1 MENVILTITPPVLG
15 ALAPE
20 IPMSLFMLPDDPSLL
35 SYGVYDSKLV
45 VLSLLVAIFS
55 SWMGLQVAGQARQQ
69 TRHRTL
75 FLFTGSLALG
85 AGVWAMHFIGM
96 LAFNLCTQVNYDP
109 MITIL
114 SNLPSI
120 GASFVALS
128 LIARERIGTGG
139 LLVGGVLVG
148 AGIGAMHY
156 SGMAGMRMSLDLRY
170 DPLMFGLSIVVAVVL
185 ASLALWVRFSVTRLR
200 RLGEGKRLALAAIV
214 MGCAIT
220 GMHYTAMAASRFVG
234 TVDPDAVASSNTTFL
249 ALAISLITVLFT
261 VVVLGANGLLRY
273 RQLYLELSRS
283 EAWMRALLTTTVD
296 GVITI
301 DRNGTIEE
309 FNASAEKIFGWR
321 RADIVG
327 GNIRLLMTEAE
338 RTAED
343 AGLLGYLRDSDAN
356 PVPNNAE
363 IEAVKRDGSLVPIR
377 VALGHA
383 RMGEQELFV
392 CFVTDISE
400 RREMVA
406 ALRASEQQF
415 RSLIGTIP
423 GISYRSRIEGAH
435 PMVFI
440 SDAVERVAGYPAHDF
455 VGNPPG
461 TAARRCFGA
470 LIHAADRVRVS
481 EAIAAA
487 LQEDRPYLVEYR
499 LLHADG
505 STRWLWEN
513 GAGVRNEE
521 GVLTW
526 LDGVILDISER
537 RMMEDALRQAKE
549 SAEQA
554 AAARASFV
562 ANMSH
567 EIRTPMNSIL
577 GFTDVLLDGE
587 LAPDQRRHLDTVRSN
602 GRSLL
607 RLLNEILDTAKLEK
621 GAVELEVN
629 DFNLLSLIDEL
640 SSTLAANA
648 RAKGLQVD
656 IHYDPAL
663 PTNLRGDE
671 LRIRQVLTN
680 LLDNA
685 IKFTAAGSVTLR
697 AEQQD
702 GLLHF
707 SVKDTGIGI
716 AQERLQAIFD
726 PFTQADASMTRR
738 FGGTGLG
745 TTISKQ
751 LVELMGGKIWAES
764 TIGEGTT
771 FHVVLPLVVARFA
784 PQQAR
789 VRTAAAL
796 PPLRVLAADDVPQN
810 LELLQLLLARRGHTM
825 TAVSDGAAVVEMAA
839 RQEFDLILMDFQM
852 PVLDGLAATRRIR
865 EQELATGRG
874 RVPVIA
880 MTASVLPEHR
890 RASVEVGMDGFAS
903 KPVDW
908 VTLSHEI
915 ARVLGLG
922 AGAGNLGADPA
933 PLLER
938 HVLNRVAGLN
948 RWGGKEDA
956 YREALEHFHSQ
967 HAMLPQFLQG
977 FLGSADYPSLR
988 MLAHKARGVAANI
1001 GLELLADAL
1010 AELEHLAE
1018 GEKGQ
1023 QLAGVALLP
1032 DALAQ
1037 VEAAHAAAIHTIR
1050 AERPA
1055 ASSAPSAPQGAADLP
1070 RALRAGRMLRDALA
1084 RGALDDA
1091 ALAGLAAA
1099 LSGHPVA
1106 ARVTQVQAALADFD
1120 FDLAQQQLDAALEA
1134 LAEHDVASQD
1144 NPQETT

>member
-1 MENVILTITPPVLG
+1 
-15 ALAPE
+15 
-20 IPMSLFMLPDDPSLL
+20 MSLFMLPDDPSLL
-35 SYGVYDSKLV
+35 SYGIYDPKLV
-45 VLSLLVAIFS
+45 LLSLLVAIFA
-55 SWMGLQVAGQARQQ
+55 SWMGLQIAGQARQQ
-69 TRHRTL
+69 TRQRTL

-96 LAFNLCTQVNYDP
+96 LAFNLCTQVDYDP

-120 GASFVALS
+120 GASYVALS
-128 LIARERIGTGG
+128 LIARERIGTGT
-139 LLVGGVLVG
+139 LVVGGVLVG

-156 SGMAGMRMSLDLRY
+156 AGMAGMQMRLDLRY
-170 DPLMFGLSIVVAVVL
+170 DPFTFGLSIVVAVVL
-185 ASLALWVRFSVTRLR
+185 ATLALWVRFGLR
-200 RLGEGKRLALAAIV
+200 RLRSLSESKRLLLAAVV

-220 GMHYTAMAASRFVG
+220 GMHYTGMAAARFVG
-234 TVDPDAVASSNTTFL
+234 TVDPNAVVASDTTFL

-273 RQLYLELSRS
+273 RQLYVELSRS

-301 DRNGTIEE
+301 DRDGTIEE

-321 RADIVG
+321 RDEIIG
-327 GNIRLLMTEAE
+327 GNVRLLMTEAE
-338 RTAED
+338 RHNEG
-343 AGLLGYLRDSDAN
+343 GLLRYLGDSGAHAA
-356 PVPNNAE
+356 PNNAE
-363 IEAVKRDGSLVPIR
+363 VEAVRRDGSLVPIR
-377 VALGHA
+377 VAIGHA
-383 RMGEQELFV
+383 LMGERELFV
-392 CFVTDISE
+392 CFVTDITE

-406 ALRASEQQF
+406 ALRASEAQF
-415 RSLIGTIP
+415 RSLIGNIP
-423 GISYRSRIEGAH
+423 GISYRSLIEGTH

-440 SDAVERVAGYPAHDF
+440 SDAVERVAGYPARDF
-455 VGNPPG
+455 MGDPPG
-461 TAARRCFGA
+461 AAPKRSFGA
-470 LIHAADRVRVS
+470 MIHAADRVRVS

-487 LQEDRPYLVEYR
+487 LAEDRPYLVEYR

-513 GAGVRNEE
+513 GTGVRNDA

-537 RMMEDALRQAKE
+537 RTMEDALRQAKE
-549 SAEQA
+549 AAEQA

-621 GAVELEVN
+621 GAVELEIN

-685 IKFTAAGSVTLR
+685 IKFTAAGTVTLR
-697 AEQQD
+697 AEQQE
-702 GLLHF
+702 GMLHF

-810 LELLQLLLARRGHTM
+810 LELLQLLLARRGHTL

-839 RQEFDLILMDFQM
+839 RQEFDLVLMDFQM
-852 PVLDGLAATRRIR
+852 PVLDGLSATRRIR
-865 EQELATGRG
+865 EQEQASGRA

-890 RASVEVGMDGFAS
+890 RASFDVGMDGFAS

-922 AGAGNLGADPA
+922 SGNTGSDPA
-933 PLLER
+933 PVLER
-938 HVLNRVAGLN
+938 HVLNRTGGVH

-967 HAMLPQFLQG
+967 HAMLPQFLRG
-977 FLGSADYPSLR
+977 FLDSADYPSLR

-1018 GEKGQ
+1018 GDKGQ
-1023 QLAGVALLP
+1023 VLAGVALLP
-1032 DALAQ
+1032 DALART
-1037 VEAAHAAAIHTIR
+1037 EAAHAAAILLIR

-1055 ASSAPSAPQGAADLP
+1055 AGQAPSTPQGAADLP
-1070 RALRAGRMLRDALA
+1070 RARRAGRLLRDALG

-1120 FDLAQQQLDAALEA
+1120 FDLAQQQLDAALAA
-1134 LAEHDVASQD
+1134 LGEPDPHDSHD
-1144 NPQETT
+1144 SDPLSQETT

>member
-1 MENVILTITPPVLG
+1 MP
-15 ALAPE
+15 
-20 IPMSLFMLPDDPSLL
+20 LFMLPDDPSML
-35 SYGVYDSKLV
+35 SYGIYDPKLV
-45 VLSLLVAIFS
+45 VLSLLVAIFA
-55 SWMGLQVAGQARQQ
+55 SWMGLQIAGQARQQ
-69 TRHRTL
+69 TRQRTL

-96 LAFNLCTQVNYDP
+96 LAFNLCTQVDYDP

-128 LIARERIGTGG
+128 LIARERIGTGS
-139 LLVGGVLVG
+139 LLVGGVLLG

-156 SGMAGMRMSLDLRY
+156 SGMAGMRTSLDLRY

-185 ASLALWVRFSVTRLR
+185 ATLALWVRFGLARLR
-200 RLGEGKRLALAAIV
+200 SLSEDKRLMLAAVV
-214 MGCAIT
+214 MGCAVT
-220 GMHYTAMAASRFVG
+220 GMHYTAMAAARFVG
-234 TVDPDAVASSNTTFL
+234 TVDPDAAYTSNTTFL
-249 ALAISLITVLFT
+249 ALAISLVTVLFT

-301 DRNGTIEE
+301 DREGTVLE

-321 RADIVG
+321 RGDIVG
-327 GNIRLLMTEAE
+327 GNVRLLMTEAE
-338 RTAED
+338 RNNEG
-343 AGLLGYLRDSDAN
+343 GLLGYLRDCNAHAA
-356 PVPNNAE
+356 PNNE
-363 IEAVKRDGSLVPIR
+363 EVDAVRRDGSLVPIR
-377 VALGHA
+377 VAVGHA
-383 RMGEQELFV
+383 RLGEQELFV
-392 CFVTDISE
+392 CFVTDITE

-440 SDAVERVAGYPAHDF
+440 SDAVERVAGYPARDF
-455 VGNPPG
+455 IGDPPG
-461 TAARRCFGA
+461 AAARRSFGA

-481 EAIAAA
+481 EAIQTA
-487 LQEDRPYLVEYR
+487 LAEDRPYLVEYR

-513 GAGVRNEE
+513 GTGVRDDE
-521 GVLTW
+521 GKLAW

-537 RMMEDALRQAKE
+537 RTMEDALREAKDA
-549 SAEQA
+549 AEQA

-587 LAPDQRRHLDTVRSN
+587 LAPEQRRHLDTVRSN

-621 GAVELEVN
+621 GAVELEIN

-685 IKFTAAGSVTLR
+685 IKFTASGSVTLR
-697 AEQQD
+697 AEQQE
-702 GLLHF
+702 GQLHF

-716 AQERLQAIFD
+716 AQDRLQAIFD

-789 VRTAAAL
+789 VRTAAVL

-825 TAVSDGAAVVEMAA
+825 TAVSDGGAVVEMTA
-839 RQEFDLILMDFQM
+839 RQEFDLVLMDFQM
-852 PVLDGLAATRRIR
+852 PVLDGLTATRRIR
-865 EQELATGRG
+865 EHEAATGRQ

-890 RASVEVGMDGFAS
+890 RASAEVGMDGFAT

-908 VTLSHEI
+908 VALSHEI
-915 ARVLGLG
+915 ARVLGMANQ
-922 AGAGNLGADPA
+922 AGIEPA
-933 PLLER
+933 PVLER
-938 HVLNRVAGLN
+938 HVLNRTAGLN
-948 RWGGKEDA
+948 RWGGKDDA
-956 YREALEHFHSQ
+956 YRDALEHFHSQ
-967 HAMLPQFLQG
+967 HAMLPQFLRG
-977 FLGSADYPSLR
+977 FLDSTDYPSLR
-988 MLAHKARGVAANI
+988 MLAHKARGVAANV

-1010 AELEHLAE
+1010 AELEQLAE

-1023 QLAGVALLP
+1023 VLARVALLP
-1032 DALAQ
+1032 EALTK
-1037 VEAAHAAAIHTIR
+1037 VEAAHAAAVLMIR

-1055 ASSAPSAPQGAADLP
+1055 QASALPPPASALDLP
-1070 RALRAGRMLRDALA
+1070 RALRAGEALRAALA

-1091 ALAGLAAA
+1091 ALASLAAA

-1134 LAEHDVASQD
+1134 LGEQNA
-1144 NPQETT
+1144 

>member
-1 MENVILTITPPVLG
+1 
-15 ALAPE
+15 
-20 IPMSLFMLPDDPSLL
+20 MSLFMLPDDPSLL
-35 SYGVYDSKLV
+35 SYGIYDPKLV
-45 VLSLLVAIFS
+45 VLSLLVAIFA
-55 SWMGLQVAGQARQQ
+55 SWMGLQIAGQARQQ
-69 TRHRTL
+69 TRQRTL
-75 FLFTGSLALG
+75 FLLTGSLALG

-96 LAFNLCTQVNYDP
+96 LAFNLCTQVDYDP

-120 GASFVALS
+120 GASYVALT
-128 LIARERIGTGG
+128 LIARERIGTGS

-156 SGMAGMRMSLDLRY
+156 TGMAGMRMSLDLRY
-170 DPLMFGLSIVVAVVL
+170 DPFTFGLSIVVAVVL
-185 ASLALWVRFSVTRLR
+185 ATLALWVRFGLTRLR
-200 RLGEGKRLALAAIV
+200 RMGEGQRLLVAAIV

-220 GMHYTAMAASRFVG
+220 GMHYTGMAAARFVG
-234 TVDPDAVASSNTTFL
+234 TVDPNATFITDTTFL

-273 RQLYLELSRS
+273 RQLFLELSRS

-301 DRNGTIEE
+301 DRDGTIEE

-321 RADIVG
+321 RDEIIG
-327 GNIRLLMTEAE
+327 KNIRLLMTDAE
-338 RTAED
+338 RADTGG
-343 AGLLGYLRDSDAN
+343 GLLGYLRDSGGGAAA
-356 PVPNNAE
+356 NNAE
-363 IEAVKRDGSLVPIR
+363 VETRRRDGSLVPLR
-377 VALGHA
+377 VAVGHA
-383 RMGEQELFV
+383 RLRERELFV
-392 CFVTDISE
+392 CFVTDITE
-400 RREMVA
+400 RRQMET
-406 ALRASEQQF
+406 ALRASEAQF
-415 RSLIGTIP
+415 RSLIGNIP

-435 PMVFI
+435 PIVFI
-440 SDAVERVAGYPAHDF
+440 SDAVERVAGYPARDF
-455 VGNPPG
+455 IGDPPG
-461 TAARRCFGA
+461 AAARRNFGA
-470 LIHAADRVRVS
+470 MIHAADRARVS
-481 EAIAAA
+481 EAIQAA
-487 LQEDRPYLVEYR
+487 LAQDRPYLVEYR

-505 STRWLWEN
+505 STRWMWEN
-513 GAGVRNEE
+513 GTGVRNEAGE
-521 GVLTW
+521 LAW

-537 RMMEDALRQAKE
+537 RTMEDALREAKE
-549 SAEQA
+549 AAEQA

-621 GAVELEVN
+621 GAVELEIN

-648 RAKGLQVD
+648 RTKGLQVD
-656 IHYDPAL
+656 LHYDPAL

-685 IKFTAAGSVTLR
+685 IKFTAAGSVVLR
-697 AEQQD
+697 AGQQE
-702 GLLHF
+702 GMLHV

-716 AQERLQAIFD
+716 APERLQAIFD

-751 LVELMGGKIWAES
+751 LVELMGGRIWAES
-764 TIGEGTT
+764 VLGEGTT
-771 FHVVLPLVVARFA
+771 FHVMLPLVVARFA

-810 LELLQLLLARRGHTM
+810 LELLQLLLARRGHTL
-825 TAVSDGAAVVEMAA
+825 TAVADGGAVVEMAA
-839 RQEFDLILMDFQM
+839 RQEFDLVLMDFQM
-852 PVLDGLAATRRIR
+852 PVLDGLDATRRIR
-865 EQELATGRG
+865 EQETQSGRP

-890 RASVEVGMDGFAS
+890 RASAEVGMDGFAT

-908 VTLSHEI
+908 VALSHEI

-922 AGAGNLGADPA
+922 AASAAGDAAPA
-933 PLLER
+933 LER
-938 HVLNRVAGLN
+938 HVLNRHGGVH

-956 YREALEHFHSQ
+956 WREALEHFHSQ
-967 HAMLPQFLQG
+967 HALLPQFLQG
-977 FLGSADYPSLR
+977 FLDGTDYPSLR

-1001 GLELLADAL
+1001 GLELLAEAL
-1010 AELEHLAE
+1010 AEVEQLAE
-1018 GEKGQ
+1018 GDKGQ
-1023 QLAGVALLP
+1023 HLAGVALLP
-1032 DALAQ
+1032 DALARAA
-1037 VEAAHAAAIHTIR
+1037 AAHAAALLAIR

-1055 ASSAPSAPQGAADLP
+1055 AGRAPAAPPSAADLP
-1070 RALRAGRMLRDALA
+1070 RALRSGRLLGVALA

-1099 LSGHPVA
+1099 LSGHPA
-1106 ARVTQVQAALADFD
+1106 AAHVTQVQAALSDFD
-1120 FDLAQQQLDAALEA
+1120 FDLAQQQLDAVLTAIISALG
-1134 LAEHDVASQD
+1134 EHDD
-1144 NPQETT
+1144 TTPQETM

>member
-1 MENVILTITPPVLG
+1 
-15 ALAPE
+15 
-20 IPMSLFMLPDDPSLL
+20 MSLFTLPSDPSLF
-35 SYGVYDSKLV
+35 SYGTYDPKLV
-45 VLSLLVAIFS
+45 ALSLLMAIFA

-69 TRHRTL
+69 TRQRKL

-96 LAFNLCTQVNYDP
+96 LAFNLCTQVDYDP

-120 GASFVALS
+120 GACYLALN
-128 LIARERIGTGG
+128 LIARERIGTGT
-139 LLVGGVLVG
+139 LVMGGVLVG
-148 AGIGAMHY
+148 AGIGTMHY
-156 SGMAGMRMSLDLRY
+156 AGMAGMQMRLDLRY
-170 DPLMFGLSIVVAVVL
+170 EPLTFALSIVVAVVL
-185 ASLALWVRFSVTRLR
+185 STLALWVRFGLTRLR
-200 RLGEGKRLALAAIV
+200 SLSEGKRLLLAAVV

-220 GMHYTAMAASRFVG
+220 GMHYTGMAAARFVG
-234 TVDPDAVASSNTTFL
+234 TVDPNAAAASNTTFL
-249 ALAISLITVLFT
+249 ALAVSLITVLFT

-273 RQLYLELSRS
+273 RQLYVELSRS

-301 DRNGTIEE
+301 DRSGRIEE
-309 FNASAEKIFGWR
+309 FNASAEKIFGWKR
-321 RADIVG
+321 DEIVG
-327 GNIRLLMTEAE
+327 GNIRLLMT
-338 RTAED
+338 D
-343 AGLLGYLRDSDAN
+343 ARRSNEGGLLGYLRDSSAHAA
-356 PVPNNAE
+356 PNNAE
-363 IEAVKRDGSLVPIR
+363 VEAVRRDGSLVPIR
-377 VALGHA
+377 VAVGHA
-383 RMGEQELFV
+383 RLDERELFV
-392 CFVTDISE
+392 CFVTDITE

-406 ALRASEQQF
+406 ALRASETQF

-440 SDAVERVAGYPAHDF
+440 SEAVERVAGYPARDF
-455 VGNPPG
+455 LGDPPG
-461 TAARRCFGA
+461 AAPRRCFGA

-481 EAIAAA
+481 GAIAAA
-487 LQEDRPYLVEYR
+487 LQEERPYLVEYR

-513 GAGVRNEE
+513 GTGVRNEAGE
-521 GVLTW
+521 LTW

-537 RMMEDALRQAKE
+537 RKMEDALREAKDA
-549 SAEQA
+549 AEQA

-577 GFTDVLLDGE
+577 GFTDVLLDGD

-621 GAVELEVN
+621 GAVELELN

-685 IKFTAAGSVTLR
+685 IKFTGAGTVGLR
-697 AEQQD
+697 AEAQD
-702 GLLHF
+702 GMLHF

-716 AQERLQAIFD
+716 AQDRLEAIFD

-764 TIGEGTT
+764 VIGEGTT
-771 FHVVLPLVVARFA
+771 FHVVLPLVVSRFA

-789 VRTAAAL
+789 VRTAAVL

-810 LELLQLLLARRGHTM
+810 LELLQLLLARRGHTLT
-825 TAVSDGAAVVEMAA
+825 TASDGAAVADLAA

-852 PVLDGLAATRRIR
+852 PVLDGLSATRRIR
-865 EQELATGRG
+865 EQALAAGRA
-874 RVPVIA
+874 RIPVIA
-880 MTASVLPEHR
+880 MTASVLAEHR
-890 RASVEVGMDGFAS
+890 RASLEVGMDGFVS

-922 AGAGNLGADPA
+922 AGAPGPDVA
-933 PLLER
+933 PVLER
-938 HVLNRVAGLN
+938 QVLNRRAALH
-948 RWGGKEDA
+948 RWGGEEDA

-967 HAMLPQFLQG
+967 HAMLPQFLRG
-977 FLGSADYPSLR
+977 FLDSADYPSLR
-988 MLAHKARGVAANI
+988 MLAHKARGVAANV

-1010 AELEHLAE
+1010 AGLEVLAE
-1018 GEKGQ
+1018 GDQGQ
-1023 QLAGVALLP
+1023 ALAGVALLP
-1032 DALAQ
+1032 EAL
-1037 VEAAHAAAIHTIR
+1037 AHAAATHAEAIRTIR
-1050 AERPA
+1050 ADRPLA
-1055 ASSAPSAPQGAADLP
+1055 ASKPAPAPHAADLP
-1070 RALRAGRMLRDALA
+1070 RALRAGRVLRDVLA

-1099 LSGHPVA
+1099 LSGHPLA

-1120 FDLAQQQLDAALEA
+1120 FDLAQRQLDAALEE
-1134 LAEHDVASQD
+1134 LEQHEKQHDNSM
-1144 NPQETT
+1144 PRETME

>member
-1 MENVILTITPPVLG
+1 
-15 ALAPE
+15 
-20 IPMSLFMLPDDPSLL
+20 MSLFMLPDDPSLL
-35 SYGVYDSKLV
+35 SYGVYDPKLV
-45 VLSLLVAIFS
+45 VLSLLVAIFA
-55 SWMGLQVAGQARQQ
+55 SWMGLQTAGQARQQ
-69 TRHRTL
+69 ARQRRL

-96 LAFNLCTQVNYDP
+96 LAFNLCTQVDYDP

-120 GASFVALS
+120 GASYVALS
-128 LIARERIGTGG
+128 LIARERIGTTG
-139 LLVGGVLVG
+139 LIVGGVLVG

-170 DPLMFGLSIVVAVVL
+170 DPFTFGLSIVVAVVL
-185 ASLALWVRFSVTRLR
+185 ATLALWVRFGLSRLSG
-200 RLGEGKRLALAAIV
+200 LSEGKRLLLAAIV
-214 MGCAIT
+214 MGGAIT
-220 GMHYTAMAASRFVG
+220 GMHYTGMAAARFVG
-234 TVDPDAVASSNTTFL
+234 VVDPDAVYASNTTFL

-301 DRNGTIEE
+301 DRDGTIEE

-321 RADIVG
+321 RDEIIG
-327 GNIRLLMTEAE
+327 GNVRLLMTEAE
-338 RTAED
+338 RNNES
-343 AGLLGYLRDSDAN
+343 GLLGFMEECGVRKATSSAEVDA
-356 PVPNNAE
+356 VR
-363 IEAVKRDGSLVPIR
+363 RDGSLVPVR
-377 VALGHA
+377 VAIGHA
-383 RMGEQELFV
+383 RLQGRELFV

-423 GISYRSRIEGAH
+423 GISYRSRIEGTH

-455 VGNPPG
+455 IGEPPG
-461 TAARRCFGA
+461 TAPRRSFGA

-481 EAIAAA
+481 EAIETA
-487 LQEDRPYLVEYR
+487 LAEDRPYLVEYR

-513 GAGVRNEE
+513 GTGVRDDD
-521 GVLTW
+521 GKLAW

-537 RMMEDALRQAKE
+537 RTMEDALREAKDA
-549 SAEQA
+549 AEQA

-587 LAPDQRRHLDTVRSN
+587 LAPEQRRHLDTVRSN

-621 GAVELEVN
+621 GAVELEIN

-648 RAKGLQVD
+648 RTKGLQVD

-685 IKFTAAGSVTLR
+685 IKFTPAGSVVLR
-697 AEQQD
+697 AEQQE
-702 GLLHF
+702 GMLHF

-716 AQERLQAIFD
+716 AQDRLQAIFD

-789 VRTAAAL
+789 VRTAAVL

-810 LELLQLLLARRGHTM
+810 LELLQLLLARRGHTL
-825 TAVSDGAAVVEMAA
+825 TAVPDGGAVVELAA

-852 PVLDGLAATRRIR
+852 PVLDGLSATRRIR
-865 EQELATGRG
+865 EQEEATGRR

-890 RASVEVGMDGFAS
+890 RASVEVGMDGFAT

-908 VTLSHEI
+908 VALSHEI
-915 ARVLGLG
+915 ARVLGLASG
-922 AGAGNLGADPA
+922 QAGGDAASR
-933 PLLER
+933 LER
-938 HVLNRVAGLN
+938 QVLNRVAGLN
-948 RWGGKEDA
+948 RWAGKDEA
-956 YREALEHFHSQ
+956 WREALEHFHRQ
-967 HAMLPQFLQG
+967 HAMLPQFLRG
-977 FLGSADYPSLR
+977 FLETADYPSLR
-988 MLAHKARGVAANI
+988 MLAHKARGVAANL
-1001 GLELLADAL
+1001 GLELLTDAL
-1010 AELEHLAE
+1010 AELEQLAE

-1023 QLAGVALLP
+1023 LLAGVALLP
-1032 DALAQ
+1032 EALAKA
-1037 VEAAHAAAIHTIR
+1037 EAAHAAALLMIR

-1055 ASSAPSAPQGAADLP
+1055 QTSALPSSAGGFDLP
-1070 RALRAGRMLRDALA
+1070 RALRAGKLLREALA
-1084 RGALDDA
+1084 RGAHDDA

-1099 LSGHPVA
+1099 LSGHPAA

-1120 FDLAQQQLDAALEA
+1120 FDLAQQQLDAALAA
-1134 LAEHDVASQD
+1134 LGEPDDASD
-1144 NPQETT
+1144 DDASKDDSTPQETM

>member
-1 MENVILTITPPVLG
+1 
-15 ALAPE
+15 
-20 IPMSLFMLPDDPSLL
+20 MSLFMLPDDPSLL
-35 SYGVYDSKLV
+35 SYGVYDPNLV

-55 SWMGLQVAGQARQQ
+55 SWMGLQIAGQARQQ
-69 TRHRTL
+69 TRQRTL
-75 FLFTGSLALG
+75 FLLTGSLALG
-85 AGVWAMHFIGM
+85 AGVWSMHFIGM
-96 LAFNLCTQVNYDP
+96 LAFNLCTQVDYDP
-109 MITIL
+109 ITTIL
-114 SNLPSI
+114 SSLPSI

-128 LIARERIGTGG
+128 LIARERIGTGA
-139 LLVGGVLVG
+139 LLAGGVLVG

-156 SGMAGMRMSLDLRY
+156 AGMAGMRMSLDLRY

-185 ASLALWVRFSVTRLR
+185 ASLALWVRFGLKRLR
-200 RLGEGKRLALAAIV
+200 RMSESRRLLLAAVV
-214 MGCAIT
+214 MGCAIS
-220 GMHYTAMAASRFVG
+220 GMHYTGMAAARFVG
-234 TVDPDAVASSNTTFL
+234 TVDATTAGASDTTFL

-261 VVVLGANGLLRY
+261 VVVLAANGLLRY

-301 DRNGTIEE
+301 DREGKIEE

-327 GNIRLLMTEAE
+327 RNIRLLMSDAE
-338 RTAED
+338 RANGQV
-343 AGLLGYLRDSDAN
+343 GLLAYLRDSDAN
-356 PVPNNAE
+356 VAPNNEE
-363 IEAVKRDGSLVPIR
+363 IDALRRDGSLVPIR
-377 VALGHA
+377 IAVGHA
-383 RMGEQELFV
+383 RLGDRELFV
-392 CFVTDISE
+392 CFVTDITE

-440 SDAVERVAGYPAHDF
+440 SDAVERVAGYPARDF
-455 VGNPPG
+455 LGEPPG
-461 TAARRCFGA
+461 TAPRRCFGA

-481 EAIAAA
+481 EAIRTA
-487 LQEDRPYLVEYR
+487 LAEDRPYLVEYR

-513 GAGVRNEE
+513 GAGVRNEA

-537 RMMEDALRQAKE
+537 RTMEDALRQAKE
-549 SAEQA
+549 AAEQA

-587 LAPDQRRHLDTVRSN
+587 LAPEQRRHLDTVRN
-602 GRSLL
+602 AGRSLL

-621 GAVELEVN
+621 GAVELEIN

-697 AEQQD
+697 AEQQE
-702 GLLHF
+702 GMLHF

-716 AQERLQAIFD
+716 AAERLQAIFD

-751 LVELMGGKIWAES
+751 LVELMGGKIWGES
-764 TIGEGTT
+764 VVGEGTT
-771 FHVVLPLVVARFA
+771 FHVVLPLMVARFA

-810 LELLQLLLARRGHTM
+810 LELLQLLMARRGHTM

-865 EQELATGRG
+865 EQEQATGRA

-880 MTASVLPEHR
+880 MTASVLAEHR
-890 RASVEVGMDGFAS
+890 RASAEVGMDGFAS

-922 AGAGNLGADPA
+922 SGNPGPDVVPV
-933 PLLER
+933 LER
-938 HVLNRVAGLN
+938 HALNRVAGVN

-956 YREALEHFHSQ
+956 WREALEHFHSQ

-977 FLGSADYPSLR
+977 FLASADYPSLR
-988 MLAHKARGVAANI
+988 MLAHKARGVGANV

-1010 AELEHLAE
+1010 AELEQLAE

-1023 QLAGVALLP
+1023 QLVGVALLP
-1032 DALAQ
+1032 EALAK
-1037 VEAAHAAAIHTIR
+1037 VEAAHAAAILAIR

-1055 ASSAPSAPQGAADLP
+1055 QAPATAAPAGTADLP
-1070 RALRAGRMLRDALA
+1070 RALRAGRMLREALG

-1134 LAEHDVASQD
+1134 LAEHDDA
-1144 NPQETT
+1144 

>member
-1 MENVILTITPPVLG
+1 
-15 ALAPE
+15 
-20 IPMSLFMLPDDPSLL
+20 
-35 SYGVYDSKLV
+35 
-45 VLSLLVAIFS
+45 
-55 SWMGLQVAGQARQQ
+55 
-69 TRHRTL
+69 
-75 FLFTGSLALG
+75 
-85 AGVWAMHFIGM
+85 
-96 LAFNLCTQVNYDP
+96 
-109 MITIL
+109 
-114 SNLPSI
+114 
-120 GASFVALS
+120 
-128 LIARERIGTGG
+128 
-139 LLVGGVLVG
+139 
-148 AGIGAMHY
+148 
-156 SGMAGMRMSLDLRY
+156 
-170 DPLMFGLSIVVAVVL
+170 
-185 ASLALWVRFSVTRLR
+185 
-200 RLGEGKRLALAAIV
+200 
-214 MGCAIT
+214 
-220 GMHYTAMAASRFVG
+220 
-234 TVDPDAVASSNTTFL
+234 
-249 ALAISLITVLFT
+249 
-261 VVVLGANGLLRY
+261 
-273 RQLYLELSRS
+273 
-283 EAWMRALLTTTVD
+283 
-296 GVITI
+296 
-301 DRNGTIEE
+301 
-309 FNASAEKIFGWR
+309 
-321 RADIVG
+321 
-327 GNIRLLMTEAE
+327 
-338 RTAED
+338 
-343 AGLLGYLRDSDAN
+343 
-356 PVPNNAE
+356 
-363 IEAVKRDGSLVPIR
+363 
-377 VALGHA
+377 
-383 RMGEQELFV
+383 
-392 CFVTDISE
+392 
-400 RREMVA
+400 MVA
-406 ALRASEQQF
+406 ALRASESQF

-435 PMVFI
+435 PIVFI
-440 SDAVERVAGYPAHDF
+440 SDAVERVAGYPARDF
-455 VGNPPG
+455 MGNPPG
-461 TAARRCFGA
+461 TAPRRCFGA

-481 EAIAAA
+481 EAIQAA

-513 GAGVRNEE
+513 GTGVRDEA
-521 GVLTW
+521 GTLTW

-537 RMMEDALRQAKE
+537 RTMEDALRDAKDA
-549 SAEQA
+549 AEQA

-577 GFTDVLLDGE
+577 GFTDVLLDGD
-587 LAPDQRRHLDTVRSN
+587 LAPEQRRHLDTVRSN

-621 GAVELEVN
+621 GAVELEIN

-685 IKFTAAGSVTLR
+685 IKFTAAGSVVLR
-697 AEQQD
+697 AEQRD
-702 GLLHF
+702 GMLHF

-716 AQERLQAIFD
+716 AQDRLQAIFD
-726 PFTQADASMTRR
+726 PFAQADVSMTRR

-751 LVELMGGKIWAES
+751 LVELMSGKIWAES
-764 TIGEGTT
+764 VVGEGTT
-771 FHVVLPLVVARFA
+771 FHVLLPLVVARFA

-810 LELLQLLLARRGHTM
+810 LELLQLLLARRGHMM

-839 RQEFDLILMDFQM
+839 RQEFDLVLMDFQM
-852 PVLDGLAATRRIR
+852 PVLDGLSATRLIR
-865 EQELATGRG
+865 EQALATGRP

-890 RASVEVGMDGFAS
+890 RASAEVGMDGFAS

-908 VTLSHEI
+908 VALSHEI

-922 AGAGNLGADPA
+922 SGQTGGEAALA
-933 PLLER
+933 PER
-938 HVLNRVAGLN
+938 QVLNRTGGVQ
-948 RWGGKEDA
+948 RWAGKEDA
-956 YREALEHFHSQ
+956 YRDALEHFDNQ

-977 FLGSADYPSLR
+977 FLASADYPSLR
-988 MLAHKARGVAANI
+988 MLAHKARGVAANL

-1010 AELEHLAE
+1010 AELELLAE

-1032 DALAQ
+1032 EALARAG
-1037 VEAAHAAAIHTIR
+1037 AAHAAAILMIR

-1055 ASSAPSAPQGAADLP
+1055 AVPARTADAGAADLSA
-1070 RALRAGRMLRDALA
+1070 ALRAGQVLRAALG
-1084 RGALDDA
+1084 RGALDDG
-1091 ALAGLAAA
+1091 ALADLAAA

-1120 FDLAQQQLDAALEA
+1120 FDLAQQQLDAALDA
-1134 LAEHDVASQD
+1134 LGEHDDSM
-1144 NPQETT
+1144 PQETT

>member
-1 MENVILTITPPVLG
+1 M
-15 ALAPE
+15 
-20 IPMSLFMLPDDPSLL
+20 
-35 SYGVYDSKLV
+35 
-45 VLSLLVAIFS
+45 
-55 SWMGLQVAGQARQQ
+55 
-69 TRHRTL
+69 
-75 FLFTGSLALG
+75 
-85 AGVWAMHFIGM
+85 
-96 LAFNLCTQVNYDP
+96 
-109 MITIL
+109 
-114 SNLPSI
+114 
-120 GASFVALS
+120 
-128 LIARERIGTGG
+128 
-139 LLVGGVLVG
+139 
-148 AGIGAMHY
+148 
-156 SGMAGMRMSLDLRY
+156 
-170 DPLMFGLSIVVAVVL
+170 
-185 ASLALWVRFSVTRLR
+185 
-200 RLGEGKRLALAAIV
+200 
-214 MGCAIT
+214 
-220 GMHYTAMAASRFVG
+220 
-234 TVDPDAVASSNTTFL
+234 
-249 ALAISLITVLFT
+249 LFT

-273 RQLYLELSRS
+273 RQLYVELSRS

-301 DRNGTIEE
+301 DRDGTVEE
-309 FNASAEKIFGWR
+309 FNASAEKIFGWKR
-321 RADIVG
+321 DDIVG
-327 GNIRLLMTEAE
+327 GNIRLLMTDAE
-338 RTAED
+338 RNNEG
-343 AGLLGYLRDSDAN
+343 GLLGYLRDSSAHAA
-356 PVPNNAE
+356 PNNAE
-363 IEAVKRDGSLVPIR
+363 VEAVRRDGSLVPIR
-377 VALGHA
+377 VAVGHA
-383 RMGEQELFV
+383 RMDERELFV
-392 CFVTDISE
+392 CFVTDITE

-406 ALRASEQQF
+406 ALRASESQF
-415 RSLIGTIP
+415 RSLIGNIP
-423 GISYRSRIEGAH
+423 GVSYRSRIEGAH

-455 VGNPPG
+455 VGKPPG
-461 TAARRCFGA
+461 SAARRCFGA

-487 LQEDRPYLVEYR
+487 LAEDRPYLVEYR

-513 GAGVRNEE
+513 GTGVRNEA

-537 RMMEDALRQAKE
+537 RTMEDALRQAKE
-549 SAEQA
+549 AAEQA

-648 RAKGLQVD
+648 RTKGLQVD

-685 IKFTAAGSVTLR
+685 IKFTAAGTVRLS

-702 GLLHF
+702 GMLHF

-716 AQERLQAIFD
+716 APERLQAIFD

-764 TIGEGTT
+764 VIGAGTT

-810 LELLQLLLARRGHTM
+810 LELLQLLLARRGHTL
-825 TAVSDGAAVVEMAA
+825 TGVADGAAVVEMAA
-839 RQEFDLILMDFQM
+839 RQEFDLVLMDFQM

-865 EQELATGRG
+865 EQEAGHGPRAHSGDRDDGQRAGRAPPRQPRSRHGRLRLEAGRLGHAVARNRPRTGPGRGQHGARHRAGAGTPGAQPHRRRAPLGRQGRRLARSAGTLPQPARDAAAVPARLPRERRLPVAAHAGAQGARRGRQHRPRTAGRRAGRTRTPGRRREGPATGRRG
-874 RVPVIA
+874 AAARGPGA
-880 MTASVLPEHR
+880 CRGGARRGDPGDPR
-890 RASVEVGMDGFAS
+890 RAPG
-903 KPVDW
+903 
-908 VTLSHEI
+908 
-915 ARVLGLG
+915 R
-922 AGAGNLGADPA
+922 
-933 PLLER
+933 R
-938 HVLNRVAGLN
+938 R
-948 RWGGKEDA
+948 
-956 YREALEHFHSQ
+956 
-967 HAMLPQFLQG
+967 
-977 FLGSADYPSLR
+977 
-988 MLAHKARGVAANI
+988 
-1001 GLELLADAL
+1001 
-1010 AELEHLAE
+1010 
-1018 GEKGQ
+1018 
-1023 QLAGVALLP
+1023 
-1032 DALAQ
+1032 
-1037 VEAAHAAAIHTIR
+1037 R

-1055 ASSAPSAPQGAADLP
+1055 RHGRPGARPACRAACCAKPSSAARSTTPRWPAWPRRCPATRPPPASRKCRPRWPISISTSPSSSLT
-1070 RALRAGRMLRDALA
+1070 
-1084 RGALDDA
+1084 A
-1091 ALAGLAAA
+1091 ALA
-1099 LSGHPVA
+1099 
-1106 ARVTQVQAALADFD
+1106 
-1120 FDLAQQQLDAALEA
+1120 ALE
-1134 LAEHDVASQD
+1134 EQD
-1144 NPQETT
+1144 DSLSQETTQ

>member
-1 MENVILTITPPVLG
+1 
-15 ALAPE
+15 
-20 IPMSLFMLPDDPSLL
+20 MSFFMLPSDPSLL
-35 SYGVYDSKLV
+35 SYGIYDPKLV
-45 VLSLLVAIFS
+45 LLSLLVAIFA
-55 SWMGLQVAGQARQQ
+55 SWMGLQIAGQARQQ
-69 TRHRTL
+69 TRQRNL

-85 AGVWAMHFIGM
+85 AGVWSMHFIGM
-96 LAFNLCTQVNYDP
+96 LAFNLCTQVDYDP

-128 LIARERIGTGG
+128 LIARERIGAGG

-185 ASLALWVRFSVTRLR
+185 ATLALWVRFGLKRLR
-200 RLGEGKRLALAAIV
+200 LSEGKRLLLAAVV
-214 MGCAIT
+214 MGCAVT

-234 TVDPDAVASSNTTFL
+234 TVDPNAVVASNTTFL

-301 DRNGTIEE
+301 DRDGTVEE

-321 RADIVG
+321 RDEIIG
-327 GNIRLLMTEAE
+327 GNVRLLMTEAE
-338 RTAED
+338 RNNAS
-343 AGLLGYLRDSDAN
+343 GLLGYLKDSDAYHATN
-356 PVPNNAE
+356 SAE
-363 IEAVKRDGSLVPIR
+363 VEAVRRDGSLVPVR
-377 VALGHA
+377 VAIGHA
-383 RMGEQELFV
+383 RLKERELFV

-400 RREMVA
+400 RRAMVA
-406 ALRASEQQF
+406 ALRDSEQQF

-440 SDAVERVAGYPAHDF
+440 SDAVERVAGYPARDF
-455 VGNPPG
+455 IGDPPG
-461 TAARRCFGA
+461 AAPRRSFGA

-481 EAIAAA
+481 EAIQTA

-513 GAGVRNEE
+513 GTGVRNEAGE
-521 GVLTW
+521 LAW

-537 RMMEDALRQAKE
+537 RTMEDALRQAKDA
-549 SAEQA
+549 AEQA

-621 GAVELEVN
+621 GAVELEIN

-685 IKFTAAGSVTLR
+685 IKFTAAGTVLLR
-697 AEQQD
+697 AEQQE
-702 GLLHF
+702 GMLHF

-716 AQERLQAIFD
+716 APERLQAIFD

-764 TIGEGTT
+764 VIGAGTT

-810 LELLQLLLARRGHTM
+810 LELLQLLLARRGHTL
-825 TAVSDGAAVVEMAA
+825 TAVSDGGAVVELAGS
-839 RQEFDLILMDFQM
+839 QEFDLILMDFQM
-852 PVLDGLAATRRIR
+852 PVLDGLSATRRIR
-865 EQELATGRG
+865 EQEAAGGRA

-890 RASVEVGMDGFAS
+890 RASIEVGMDGFAS

-922 AGAGNLGADPA
+922 SGNGGLDAA
-933 PLLER
+933 PVLER
-938 HVLNRVAGLN
+938 HVLNRTAGVN

-977 FLGSADYPSLR
+977 FLASADYPSLR
-988 MLAHKARGVAANI
+988 MLAHKARGVAANL

-1010 AELEHLAE
+1010 AELEQLAE
-1018 GEKGQ
+1018 GDKGQ

-1032 DALAQ
+1032 GALAKA
-1037 VEAAHAAAIHTIR
+1037 EAAHEAAILMIR

-1055 ASSAPSAPQGAADLP
+1055 QSQALPSPVSAFDLP
-1070 RALRAGRMLRDALA
+1070 RALRAGKVLREALG

-1091 ALAGLAAA
+1091 ALAGLSAA
-1099 LSGHPVA
+1099 LAGHPAA
-1106 ARVTQVQAALADFD
+1106 ARVTQVQAALSDFD
-1120 FDLAQQQLDAALEA
+1120 FDLAQQQLDAAI
-1134 LAEHDVASQD
+1134 AELDAHDDSM
-1144 NPQETT
+1144 PQETM

>member
-1 MENVILTITPPVLG
+1 
-15 ALAPE
+15 
-20 IPMSLFMLPDDPSLL
+20 MSLFMLPDDPSLL
-35 SYGVYDSKLV
+35 SYGIYDPKLV
-45 VLSLLVAIFS
+45 LLSLLVAIFA
-55 SWMGLQVAGQARQQ
+55 SWMGLQIAGQARQQ
-69 TRHRTL
+69 TRQRTL

-96 LAFNLCTQVNYDP
+96 LAFNLCTQVDYDP

-120 GASFVALS
+120 GASYVALS
-128 LIARERIGTGG
+128 LIARERIGTGS
-139 LLVGGVLVG
+139 LVVGGVLVG

-156 SGMAGMRMSLDLRY
+156 AGMAGMQMSLDLRY
-170 DPLMFGLSIVVAVVL
+170 DPFTFGLSIVVAVVL
-185 ASLALWVRFSVTRLR
+185 ATLALWVRFGLR
-200 RLGEGKRLALAAIV
+200 RLRSLSEGKRLLLAAIV

-220 GMHYTAMAASRFVG
+220 GMHYTGMAAARFVG
-234 TVDPDAVASSNTTFL
+234 TVDPNAAVASNTTFL

-273 RQLYLELSRS
+273 RQLYVELSRS

-301 DRNGTIEE
+301 DRDGTVEE

-321 RADIVG
+321 RDDIVG
-327 GNIRLLMTEAE
+327 GNIRLLMSDAE
-338 RTAED
+338 RNSEG
-343 AGLLGYLRDSDAN
+343 GLLGYLRDNSDHAA
-356 PVPNNAE
+356 PNNAE
-363 IEAVKRDGSLVPIR
+363 IEAVRRDGSLVPVR
-377 VALGHA
+377 VAVGHA
-383 RMGEQELFV
+383 RMDERELFV
-392 CFVTDISE
+392 CFVTDITE

-406 ALRASEQQF
+406 ALRASEGQF

-423 GISYRSRIEGAH
+423 GISYRSRIEGKH

-440 SDAVERVAGYPAHDF
+440 SDAVERVAGYPAQDF
-455 VGNPPG
+455 TGDPP
-461 TAARRCFGA
+461 RRCFGA

-481 EAIAAA
+481 EAISAA
-487 LQEDRPYLVEYR
+487 LKEDRPYLVEYR

-513 GAGVRNEE
+513 GTGVRNEA

-537 RMMEDALRQAKE
+537 RTMEDALRQAKE
-549 SAEQA
+549 AAEQA

-621 GAVELEVN
+621 GAVELEVD
-629 DFNLLSLIDEL
+629 DFNLLSLVDEL

-648 RAKGLQVD
+648 RSKGLQVD

-685 IKFTAAGSVTLR
+685 IKFTAAGTVRLS

-702 GLLHF
+702 GMLHF

-716 AQERLQAIFD
+716 APERLQAIFD

-764 TIGEGTT
+764 VIGAGTT

-810 LELLQLLLARRGHTM
+810 LELLQLLLARRGHTL

-839 RQEFDLILMDFQM
+839 RQEFDLVLMDFQM
-852 PVLDGLAATRRIR
+852 PVLDGLSATRRIR
-865 EQELATGRG
+865 EQEQASGRP
-874 RVPVIA
+874 RIPVIA
-880 MTASVLPEHR
+880 MTASVLAEHR
-890 RASVEVGMDGFAS
+890 RASLEVGMDGFAS

-922 AGAGNLGADPA
+922 AGNTAHDIA
-933 PLLER
+933 PVLER
-938 HVLNRVAGLN
+938 HVLNRTGGVH

-967 HAMLPQFLQG
+967 HAMLPQFLRG
-977 FLGSADYPSLR
+977 FLESADYPSLR

-1018 GEKGQ
+1018 GDKGQ

-1032 DALAQ
+1032 EALANT
-1037 VEAAHAAAIHTIR
+1037 EAAHAAAILMIR

-1055 ASSAPSAPQGAADLP
+1055 ASAAPSAPQGTADLA
-1070 RALRAGRMLRDALA
+1070 RALRAGRMLRDALE

-1120 FDLAQQQLDAALEA
+1120 FDLAQQQLDAALAA
-1134 LAEHDVASQD
+1134 LAEHDDPMSV
-1144 NPQETT
+1144 

>member
-1 MENVILTITPPVLG
+1 
-15 ALAPE
+15 
-20 IPMSLFMLPDDPSLL
+20 MSLFLLPDDPSLL
-35 SYGVYDSKLV
+35 SYGIYDPKLV
-45 VLSLLVAIFS
+45 LLSIVMAIFA
-55 SWMGLQVAGQARQQ
+55 SWMGLQIAGQARQQ
-69 TRHRTL
+69 TRLRTV
-75 FLFTGSLALG
+75 FLLTGSLALG

-96 LAFNLCTQVNYDP
+96 LAFNLCTQVDYDP

-114 SNLPSI
+114 SSLPSI
-120 GASFVALS
+120 AASFVALT
-128 LIARERIGTGG
+128 LIARERIGSGT
-139 LLVGGVLVG
+139 LVLGGVLVG

-156 SGMAGMRMSLDLRY
+156 AGMAGMRTSLDLLY
-170 DPLMFGLSIVVAVVL
+170 DPLTFGLSIVVAVVL
-185 ASLALWVRFSVTRLR
+185 ATLALWVRFGLTRFASLSEGR
-200 RLGEGKRLALAAIV
+200 RLLLAAIV
-214 MGCAIT
+214 MGCAIA
-220 GMHYTAMAASRFVG
+220 GMHYTGMAAARFVG
-234 TVDPDAVASSNTTFL
+234 SVAADAAVASDTTYL
-249 ALAISLITVLFT
+249 ALGIALITVLFT
-261 VVVLGANGLLRY
+261 GVVLAANGLLRY
-273 RQLYLELSRS
+273 RQLYTELSRS

-296 GVITI
+296 AVITI
-301 DRNGTIEE
+301 DREGTIEE

-321 RADIVG
+321 RDEIIG
-327 GNIRLLMTEAE
+327 GNIRLLMTEEE
-338 RTAED
+338 RSGKQ
-343 AGLLGYLRDSDAN
+343 GLLAYLRDPAAN
-356 PVPNNAE
+356 PAPNNEELVALR
-363 IEAVKRDGSLVPIR
+363 RDGSLVPIR
-377 VALGHA
+377 GAVGHA
-383 RMGEQELFV
+383 RLGERELFV
-392 CFVTDISE
+392 CFITDVTE
-400 RREMVA
+400 RREMIG
-406 ALRASEQQF
+406 ALRASENQF

-440 SDAVERVAGYPAHDF
+440 SDAVERVAGYPARDF
-455 VGNPPG
+455 IGDPPG
-461 TAARRCFGA
+461 GAARRSFGA

-481 EAIAAA
+481 EAIQTA
-487 LQEDRPYLVEYR
+487 LAEERPYLVEYR

-513 GAGVRNEE
+513 GTGVRNEAGE
-521 GVLTW
+521 LTW
-526 LDGVILDISER
+526 LDGVILDITER
-537 RMMEDALRQAKE
+537 RTMEEALREAKE
-549 SAEQA
+549 AAEQA
-554 AAARASFV
+554 AAARATFV

-587 LAPDQRRHLDTVRSN
+587 LAPEQRRHLDTVRN
-602 GRSLL
+602 AGRSLL

-621 GAVELEVN
+621 GAVELEIN

-685 IKFTAAGSVTLR
+685 IKFTASGSVTLR
-697 AEQQD
+697 AEPQGDQ
-702 GLLHF
+702 LHF
-707 SVKDTGIGI
+707 AVTDTGIGI
-716 AQERLQAIFD
+716 APERLQAIFD

-764 TIGEGTT
+764 TVGQGTT
-771 FHVVLPLVVARFA
+771 FHVLLPLVVARFA

-789 VRTAAAL
+789 VRTACAL

-810 LELLQLLLARRGHTM
+810 LELLQLLMARRGHTM

-839 RQEFDLILMDFQM
+839 REDFDLILMDFQM
-852 PVLDGLAATRRIR
+852 PVLDGLRATRLIR
-865 EQELATGRG
+865 EQAEAAGRA

-880 MTASVLPEHR
+880 MTASVLLEHR
-890 RASVEVGMDGFAS
+890 RAAAEVGMDGFAS

-908 VTLSHEI
+908 TTLSHEI

-922 AGAGNLGADPA
+922 ADNAAADAA
-933 PLLER
+933 PKIDR
-938 HVLNRVAGLN
+938 QVLNRPGGLH
-948 RWGGKEDA
+948 RWGGNEDA

-967 HAMLPQFLQG
+967 HALLPQFLRG
-977 FLGSADYPSLR
+977 FADAADYPSLR

-1001 GLELLADAL
+1001 ALELLADAL
-1010 AELEHLAE
+1010 GELETLAE
-1018 GEKGQ
+1018 GDKGSG
-1023 QLAGVALLP
+1023 LASLALLP
-1032 DALAQ
+1032 EALAR
-1037 VEAAHAAAIHTIR
+1037 VDAAHEAALLMIR

-1055 ASSAPSAPQGAADLP
+1055 QAPVAAAAVSSFDLP
-1070 RALRAGRMLRDALA
+1070 RARRAGRVLHEVLG

-1099 LSGHPVA
+1099 LAGHPLA
-1106 ARVTQVQAALADFD
+1106 ARITQVQAALADFD
-1120 FDLAQQQLDAALEA
+1120 FDLAQQQLDAVLNALDA
-1134 LAEHDVASQD
+1134 LGGQD
-1144 NPQETT
+1144 DTTPQETM

>member
-1 MENVILTITPPVLG
+1 
-15 ALAPE
+15 
-20 IPMSLFMLPDDPSLL
+20 MSLFMLPDDPSLL
-35 SYGVYDSKLV
+35 SYGMYDPKLI
-45 VLSLLVAIFS
+45 VLSLLVAIFA
-55 SWMGLQVAGQARQQ
+55 SWMGLQIAGQARQQ
-69 TRHRTL
+69 TRQRTV

-96 LAFNLCTQVNYDP
+96 LAFNLCTAVDYDP

-120 GASFVALS
+120 GASYVALS
-128 LIARERIGTGG
+128 LIARERIGTGS
-139 LLVGGVLVG
+139 LVVGGVLVG

-156 SGMAGMRMSLDLRY
+156 AGMSAMRMSLDLRY
-170 DPLMFGLSIVVAVVL
+170 DPFTFGLSIVVAVVL
-185 ASLALWVRFSVTRLR
+185 ATLALWVRFGLRRLR
-200 RLGEGKRLALAAIV
+200 RLSEGKRLLLAAIV

-220 GMHYTAMAASRFVG
+220 GMHYTGMAAARFVG
-234 TVDPDAVASSNTTFL
+234 TVDPNAAPASNTTFL

-273 RQLYLELSRS
+273 RQLYVERSRS

-301 DRNGTIEE
+301 DREGTVEE

-321 RADIVG
+321 RADIIG
-327 GNIRLLMTEAE
+327 ANIRLLMTDAE
-338 RTAED
+338 RNSEG
-343 AGLLGYLRDSDAN
+343 GLLGYLRDSSVHAA
-356 PVPNNAE
+356 PNNAE
-363 IEAVKRDGSLVPIR
+363 VEAVRRDGSLVPLR
-377 VALGHA
+377 VAVGHA
-383 RMGEQELFV
+383 RLDERELFV
-392 CFVTDISE
+392 CFVTDITE

-423 GISYRSRIEGAH
+423 GISYRSRIEGAQ

-440 SDAVERVAGYPAHDF
+440 SDAVERVAGYPALDF
-455 VGNPPG
+455 TG
-461 TAARRCFGA
+461 TSPRRCFGA

-487 LQEDRPYLVEYR
+487 LAQERPYLVEYR

-513 GAGVRNEE
+513 GTGVRNEAGE
-521 GVLTW
+521 LTW

-537 RMMEDALRQAKE
+537 RTMEDALREAKE
-549 SAEQA
+549 AAEQA

-621 GAVELEVN
+621 GAVELEIN

-685 IKFTAAGSVTLR
+685 IKFTAAGTVRLG
-697 AEQQD
+697 AEQRD
-702 GLLHF
+702 GMLHF

-745 TTISKQ
+745 TTISKH

-764 TIGEGTT
+764 TIGAGTT

-810 LELLQLLLARRGHTM
+810 LELLQLLLARRGHTL
-825 TAVSDGAAVVEMAA
+825 TAVADGAAVVEMAA
-839 RQEFDLILMDFQM
+839 RQEFDLVLMDFQM

-865 EQELATGRG
+865 EQELATGRA

-880 MTASVLPEHR
+880 MTASVLAEHR
-890 RASVEVGMDGFAS
+890 RASQEVGMDGFAS

-922 AGAGNLGADPA
+922 ADNAVHDIVPQ
-933 PLLER
+933 LER
-938 HVLNRVAGLN
+938 QVLNRTGGVH

-956 YREALEHFHSQ
+956 YREALEHFHNQ
-967 HAMLPQFLQG
+967 HALLPQFLRG
-977 FLGSADYPSLR
+977 FLDGADYPSLR

-1001 GLELLADAL
+1001 GLERLADAL
-1010 AELEHLAE
+1010 AEIEHLAE
-1018 GEKGQ
+1018 GEHGQ

-1032 DALAQ
+1032 DALANA
-1037 VEAAHAAAIHTIR
+1037 EAAHAAAILMIR

-1055 ASSAPSAPQGAADLP
+1055 AGQAPSAAQGTADP
-1070 RALRAGRMLRDALA
+1070 ARALRAGRLLREALV

-1099 LSGHPVA
+1099 LAGHPLA

-1120 FDLAQQQLDAALEA
+1120 FDLAQQQLEAALSE
-1134 LAEHDVASQD
+1134 LGEQD
-1144 NPQETT
+1144 DSMSRETT

>member
-1 MENVILTITPPVLG
+1 
-15 ALAPE
+15 
-20 IPMSLFMLPDDPSLL
+20 MSLFMLPDDPSLL
-35 SYGVYDSKLV
+35 SYGTYDPKLV
-45 VLSLLVAIFS
+45 LLSLLVAIFA

-69 TRHRTL
+69 TRLRTV
-75 FLFTGSLALG
+75 FLLTGSLALG

-96 LAFNLCTQVNYDP
+96 LAFNLCTQVDYDP

-128 LIARERIGTGG
+128 LIARERITSGG
-139 LLVGGVLVG
+139 LLLGGVLVG

-156 SGMAGMRMSLDLRY
+156 AGMAGMQMSLDLRY
-170 DPLMFGLSIVVAVVL
+170 DPFTFGLSIVVAVVL
-185 ASLALWVRFSVTRLR
+185 ATLALWVRFGLTRYASLSEGR
-200 RLGEGKRLALAAIV
+200 RLLLAAIV

-220 GMHYTAMAASRFVG
+220 GMHYTGMAAARFVG
-234 TVDPDAVASSNTTFL
+234 TVDPNAAVASDTTFL
-249 ALAISLITVLFT
+249 ALAITLITVLFT
-261 VVVLGANGLLRY
+261 GVVLAANGLLRY
-273 RQLYLELSRS
+273 RQLYVELSRS

-301 DRNGTIEE
+301 DRAGTIEE
-309 FNASAEKIFGWR
+309 FNASAEKIFGWSR
-321 RADIVG
+321 DEIVG
-327 GNIRLLMTEAE
+327 GNVRLLMTEAE
-338 RTAED
+338 RISED
-343 AGLLGYLRDSDAN
+343 GLLGYLRDSAAHAA
-356 PVPNNAE
+356 PNNAE
-363 IEAVKRDGSLVPIR
+363 VEALHRDGSLVPIR
-377 VALGHA
+377 VAVGHA
-383 RMGEQELFV
+383 RMGDRELFV
-392 CFVTDISE
+392 CFVTDITE
-400 RREMVA
+400 RREMVR
-406 ALRASEQQF
+406 ALRASENQF

-440 SDAVERVAGYPAHDF
+440 SDAVERVAGYPARDF
-455 VGNPPG
+455 IGDPPG
-461 TAARRCFGA
+461 ARPARSFGA
-470 LIHAADRVRVS
+470 LIHAADRARVS
-481 EAIAAA
+481 EAIQAA
-487 LQEDRPYLVEYR
+487 LDEDRPYLVEYR

-513 GAGVRNEE
+513 GTGVRDDAGE
-521 GVLTW
+521 LAW

-537 RMMEDALRQAKE
+537 RTMEEALREAKE
-549 SAEQA
+549 AAEQA
-554 AAARASFV
+554 AAARATFV

-587 LAPDQRRHLDTVRSN
+587 LAPEQRRHLDTVRN
-602 GRSLL
+602 AGRSLL

-621 GAVELEVN
+621 GAVELEIN

-663 PTNLRGDE
+663 PANLRGDE
-671 LRIRQVLTN
+671 MRIRQVLTN

-685 IKFTAAGSVTLR
+685 IKFTASGSVTLR
-697 AEQQD
+697 AEPRGGQ
-702 GLLHF
+702 LHF
-707 SVKDTGIGI
+707 SVTDTGIGI
-716 AQERLQAIFD
+716 APDRLQAIFD

-751 LVELMGGKIWAES
+751 LVELMGGTIRAES

-771 FHVVLPLVVARFA
+771 FHVLLPLVVAHFA

-789 VRTAAAL
+789 VRTAAVL

-839 RQEFDLILMDFQM
+839 RQHFDLVLMDFQM
-852 PVLDGLAATRRIR
+852 PVLDGLRATRLIR
-865 EQELATGRG
+865 EQAEAAGRP

-880 MTASVLPEHR
+880 MTASVLLEHR
-890 RASVEVGMDGFAS
+890 RAAAEVGMDGFAS

-908 VTLSHEI
+908 TTLSHEI

-922 AGAGNLGADPA
+922 AGVVIADA
-933 PLLER
+933 ALTLER
-938 HVLNRVAGLN
+938 QVLNRPGGLR
-948 RWGGKEDA
+948 RWGGNEDG

-967 HAMLPQFLQG
+967 HALLPQFLRG
-977 FLGSADYPSLR
+977 FAEAGDYPSLR
-988 MLAHKARGVAANI
+988 MLAHKARGVAANVA
-1001 GLELLADAL
+1001 LELLADAL
-1010 AELEHLAE
+1010 AELEALAE
-1018 GEKGQ
+1018 TDKGSG
-1023 QLAGVALLP
+1023 LASLALLP
-1032 DALAQ
+1032 AALAK
-1037 VEAAHAAAIHTIR
+1037 VDAAHEAAFLMIR
-1050 AERPA
+1050 AERPPHASAQAAQA
-1055 ASSAPSAPQGAADLP
+1055 ASAPAFDLP
-1070 RALRAGRMLRDALA
+1070 RARRAGRVLAEALG
-1084 RGALDDA
+1084 RGAFDDA

-1099 LSGHPVA
+1099 LDGHPA
-1106 ARVTQVQAALADFD
+1106 AVRVTQVQAALADFD
-1120 FDLAQQQLDAALEA
+1120 FDLAQQQLDAVLAALG
-1134 LAEHDVASQD
+1134 HDD
-1144 NPQETT
+1144 PTPQETM